1 MEKVAVLGAGSWGL
15 VLSKI
20 VLEAGFEVWTWD
32 YDPERVR
39 TLAAERQDP
48 HRLPGFRI
56 PQGVHL
62 TPSLEEALSG
72 VSWALLVVP
81 SHGFRETLRRA
92 KEHLPHLVLSATKGL
107 ELGTGLTMSQVF
119 REECPGHTLAVL
131 SGPTIAREV
140 AQGLPTSAVVASE
153 DEGAARRFQETL
165 SGPSFRLYRGSD
177 VLGVELG
184 GALKN
189 VLAIA
194 VGIADGIGVGDNAR
208 GALIARGLA
217 EMARLV
223 VAAGGKL
230 ETVFGLAGL
239 GDAVTTSY
247 SPHSR
252 NRTFGELVGRGMPP
266 DEAVREIGQVVEGIN
281 AAREAVRM
289 AQKLG
294 VSLPITE
301 VVYSI
306 IMGEKEPR
314 GALRELM
321 SRPLKEE
328 FYWEV
333 KDA

>member
-15 VLSKI
+15 VLSKL
-20 VLEAGFEVWTWD
+20 VLEAGFEVWVWD
-32 YDPERVR
+32 YDPQRVELLR
-39 TLAAERQDP
+39 AERQDP

-56 PQGVHL
+56 PKEIHL
-62 TPSLEEALSG
+62 TPEIEEALRGSAW
-72 VSWALLVVP
+72 VLLVVP
-81 SHGFRETLRRA
+81 SHGFRDTLRAA
-92 KEHLPHLVLSATKGL
+92 KKHLPPAVLSATKGL

-119 REECPGHTLAVL
+119 KEECPNLSFAAL

-153 DEGAARRFQETL
+153 DESLARRFQEAL
-165 SGPSFRLYRGSD
+165 SSPSLRLYRGSD

-217 EMARLV
+217 EMARLA
-223 VAAGGKL
+223 VAMGGRL

-266 DEAVREIGQVVEGIN
+266 HDAVREIGQVVEGIN
-281 AAREAVRM
+281 AAKEAVVLAR
-289 AQKLG
+289 KIG

-306 IMGEKEPR
+306 IIGEKEPR

-321 SRPLKEE
+321 ARPLKEE